1 MTTVLNFLM
10 KSQWAFSIGMFHARK
25 IMLKEIVKSIF
36 AKDIAKAT
44 TERILRKIFLQ
55 IKTYRY
61 KKLYTKLS
69 NYCVSLFRKFGKRY
83 CEKLNIN
90 DTRDNK
96 IRDKKTDEYYQ
107 WTDRYYEWSD
117 RYYEWTDEY

>member
-1 MTTVLNFLM
+1 MINNDNGFELSYETTMGTFNRHVPHKKNYV
-10 KSQWAFSIGMFHARK
+10 KGNH
-25 IMLKEIVKSIF
+25 KSIF

-44 TERILRKIFLQ
+44 TERICLRKKFLQ

-61 KKLYTKLS
+61 KKLYAKQS
-69 NYCVSLFRKFGKRY
+69 NYCVSLFRKSEKCY

-96 IRDKKTDEYYQ
+96 ISDKKTDEYYQ
-107 WTDRYYEWSD
+107 WTDRYF
-117 RYYEWTDEY
+117 EWTDEYYE